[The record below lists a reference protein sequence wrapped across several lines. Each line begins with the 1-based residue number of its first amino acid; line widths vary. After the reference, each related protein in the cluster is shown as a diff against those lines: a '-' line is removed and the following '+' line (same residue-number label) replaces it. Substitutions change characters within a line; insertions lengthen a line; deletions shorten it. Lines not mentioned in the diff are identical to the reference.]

1 MNNPGDIMK
10 RQTLEAI
17 RNFQNERKAN
27 PGVLALPDAEL
38 EGEVP
43 NFPGLITKSV
53 ALAEDM
59 MVTLPRPDDFSTD
72 PMNPDTYSLWVQPND
87 GADWANPI
95 IVPAANVPAT
105 GLEINLVRGRRPV
118 GINKLK
124 YKIDVSS
131 VGNST
136 ESNPQ
141 LLIIDLE
148 PPYAS
153 FVGTIPAPIPPVDL
167 PDSVDADYF
176 SSKPNQ
182 TAIFKFPDYVGQG
195 KAPGDKALLYFADLD
210 EPYLPTAGD
219 TNPFWTIPADLSLP
233 LPLSVVQGHPDG
245 LHNLRYVIVDAA
257 GNESRL
263 SGAFDLDVSL
273 FPKPGNFKV
282 PTIDLAVPGDGL
294 LNRADVAALNGAIVR
309 IAQYDNVLRADDVLS
324 ITLTTPL
331 GRQTLPDFPVAS
343 AIFPIPVH
351 VDYATL
357 VALYGATVGE
367 LPLTVSYVV
376 KRRSVSYPAGLTAT
390 TDLDLFVVGPTPE
403 GPDPINTKLN
413 PVRVIGVRQDGSEG
427 PDDNQLTPAH
437 ASRAAIARIRLWT
450 DPPTPDASDFELKL
464 FYNGKMV
471 ESRLITGGVANQD
484 VDMSIPWA
492 DIFEGKN
499 GTKLAYYTIG
509 SAGTTNTQQS
519 PITPVNVTAIVISL
533 DPPVVRNLNPAG
545 FINCDSFRPVGPP
558 PGNLVVFIPPSNE
571 FRIDMV
577 VTLHSQ
583 GYSDDVGATPVDAAV
598 GLASRTIR
606 TETDINLGFEVN
618 LGPYATVFKT
628 IQPNAAARLMGSM
641 RLWYSIPMSGGTL
654 DSDEALHRARGHR
667 AGAAGT
673 PGTFC
678 DGTPVP
684 A

>member
-1 MNNPGDIMK
+1 MK
-10 RQTLEAI
+10 RQTLDAI

-27 PGVLALPDAEL
+27 PSLLALPDARL

-43 NFPGLITKSV
+43 GFPGLISKSV

-59 MVTLPRPDDFSTD
+59 MVSIPRPDDFST
-72 PMNPDTYSLWVQPND
+72 NPLEPDVYTLWVQPND
-87 GADWANPI
+87 QADWANPI

-105 GLEINLVRGRRPV
+105 GLEINVVRGRRPV

-124 YKIDVSS
+124 YRIDVFS

-136 ESNPQ
+136 ESSPQ

-153 FVGTIPAPIPPVDL
+153 WVGTIPAPVPPVDL
-167 PDSVDADYF
+167 PESVDADYF
-176 SSKPNQ
+176 LSKPNQ
-182 TAIFKFPDYVGQG
+182 TAIFRFPDYVGQG
-195 KAPGDKALLYFADLD
+195 KAPGDRALLYFANSD
-210 EPYLPTAGD
+210 EPYLPVPGNPD
-219 TNPFWTIPADLSLP
+219 PFWTIPADLSLP
-233 LPLSVVQGHPDG
+233 LPLSVVQNHPDA
-245 LHNLRYVIVDAA
+245 LHSLRYVIVDAA

-263 SGAFDLDVSL
+263 SGAFNLDVSL
-273 FPKPGNFKV
+273 FPRPGNFRE

-294 LNRADVAALNGAIVR
+294 INRADVAALNGAIVR
-309 IAQYDNVLRADDVLS
+309 IPQYDNVLRADDELI
-324 ITLTTPL
+324 ITLTTSL
-331 GRQTLPDFPVAS
+331 GTQTLPGFPVGS

-357 VALYGATVGE
+357 VALYGATLGL
-367 LPLTVSYVV
+367 LPLTVSYAV

-413 PVRVIGVRQDGSEG
+413 PVRVIGVRLDGTEG

-437 ASRAAIARIRLWT
+437 ASRDAIARIRLW
-450 DPPTPDASDFELKL
+450 DEPPTPDARDFTIKL
-464 FYNGKMV
+464 FYNGNMV
-471 ESRLITGGVANQD
+471 DSRLITGGVANEE
-484 VDMSIPWA
+484 VDMVIPWA
-492 DIFEGKN
+492 AIFDGKN
-499 GTKLAYYTIG
+499 GTNKLAYYTIE
-509 SAGTTNTQQS
+509 STGTTNSQQS
-519 PITPVNVTAIVISL
+519 PLTPVNVTAIVISL
-533 DPPVVRNLNPAG
+533 DAPRVRNLNAAG

-558 PGNLVVFIPPSNE
+558 PGDLVVFIPPSNE
-571 FRIDMV
+571 FRINMV

-583 GYSDDVGATPVDAAV
+583 GYSDDLGTTPVGAAV
-598 GLASRTIR
+598 GLATRTIL
-606 TETDINLGFEVN
+606 TETDINLGFEMN
-618 LGPYATVFKT
+618 LGPYATIFKT

-641 RLWYSIPMSGGTL
+641 KLWYSIPGPL
-654 DSDEALHRARGHR
+654 DSDETLHRARGHR
-667 AGAAGT
+667 AGAPGT

-678 DGTPVP
+678 DGTAVP